1 MYELVINFL
10 KYISNEIYI
19 VMLSKLIDFKYV
31 FESFIFDQ
39 VNVLNNIFQFLK
51 NEIMKFVNDGQ
62 YFFLFYFYVIVNV
75 FKCLIVFIF
84 F

>member
-39 VNVLNNIFQFLK
+39 VNVLNNIFQFLN

>member
-10 KYISNEIYI
+10 KYISNEIYF

-39 VNVLNNIFQFLK
+39 VNVLNNIFQFLN